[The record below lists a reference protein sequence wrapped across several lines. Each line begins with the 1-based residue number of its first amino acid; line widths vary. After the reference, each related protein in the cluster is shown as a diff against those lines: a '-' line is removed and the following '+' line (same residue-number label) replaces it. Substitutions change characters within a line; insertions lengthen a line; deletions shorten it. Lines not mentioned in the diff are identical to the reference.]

1 MPTSVTPNPE
11 EVPSESKPKDGVSTV
26 HLYYSD
32 TELYSNTAKVTSVHE
47 VDSGSEEKRIA
58 AVLDEMVM
66 HP

>member
-1 MPTSVTPNPE
+1 MATSVTPNPE
-11 EVPSESKPKDGVSTV
+11 EVPSESKQKDGLSTV

-32 TELYSNTAKVTSVHE
+32 TELYSNTAKTTSVHE

-58 AVLDEMVM
+58 VVLDEMVM